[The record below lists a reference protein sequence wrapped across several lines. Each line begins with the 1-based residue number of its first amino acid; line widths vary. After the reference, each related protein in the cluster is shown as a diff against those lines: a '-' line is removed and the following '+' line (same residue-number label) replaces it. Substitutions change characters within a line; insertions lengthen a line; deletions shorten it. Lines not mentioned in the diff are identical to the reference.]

1 MIPVREKHQ
10 FVGAIKMKVIREI
23 ADRPHP
29 QPLVRPAQAEER
41 ANCLA
46 GELRRQQRSGN

>member
-10 FVGAIKMKVIREI
+10 FVGAFKAKVIREI
-23 ADRPHP
+23 AAVP
-29 QPLVRPAQAEER
+29 QVQSLVQPTQADAR
-41 ANCLA
+41 ANCVA